1 MKRTTLHNVTDLRN
15 TATGSVARIDGKW
28 HSVNTWHG
36 AVDEIRFE
44 LNDRQIKELNLPE
57 DGMIWSNMTWKEELE
72 RNLDFHQ
79 DRVNTAKERIRIAE
93 RDLEELNG
101 CLASD
106 IDDLRKAEK
115 ALSEYDGEE

>member
-1 MKRTTLHNVTDLRN
+1 MEPMRSTRVSRSGGYQRKGE
-15 TATGSVARIDGKW
+15 GSLLPRASAWCGC
-28 HSVNTWHG
+28 SQPVN
-36 AVDEIRFE
+36 D
-44 LNDRQIKELNLPE
+44 
-57 DGMIWSNMTWKEELE
+57 MTWKEELE

-79 DRVNTAKERIRIAE
+79 DRVNTAKKRIRIAE